1 MPRPTTKIRQ
11 TLGDSNQLS
20 DGTPSQ
26 KRNAIEPQTKEK
38 IQKKKTIEKVKKK
51 RKMTKI
57 GICIRISEIIQSE
70 SRAQSEG
77 PVKA

>member
-11 TLGDSNQLS
+11 TLGDSNKLS

-26 KRNAIEPQTKEK
+26 KRIAIEPQTKEK
-38 IQKKKTIEKVKKK
+38 IQKKKKIEKVKKK

-57 GICIRISEIIQSE
+57 GICIRISGIIQLE